1 MSKKLAS
8 YFVVY
13 SFIDIFYWYLY
24 FTTNWLLL
32 VCYLFPANEDE
43 SCKNVDEIKTK
54 NLRFV
59 KLVQEKATGPKELSL
74 WTKGIEKRVQ
84 NRILVKI
91 LI

>member
-1 MSKKLAS
+1 M
-8 YFVVY
+8 
-13 SFIDIFYWYLY
+13 
-24 FTTNWLLL
+24 
-32 VCYLFPANEDE
+32 
-43 SCKNVDEIKTK
+43 DEIKTK

-84 NRILVKI
+84 NKILVKI